1 MSASPHLRLGSTA
14 PDFTADSN
22 VGKINF
28 HAYID
33 GSWAIL
39 FSHPQD
45 FTPVCTTELGAF
57 AKLEPEFARR
67 NVKLLGLSADTT
79 ESHASWI
86 KDIAEVTGGEVKFPI
101 IADADRVVASLYDMI
116 DYQDPSN
123 IDRNAL
129 PLTIRSVFFIDD
141 NKKIR
146 TILAYPASTGR
157 NAAEV
162 LRIVDSLQAGDK
174 YKIATPIDWVPGQD
188 VIVANSVKEAEAKE
202 LFPNHRIIKPYLR
215 YTALP

>member
-1 MSASPHLRLGSTA
+1 MSSALRLGSTA
-14 PDFTADSN
+14 PGFTADSN
-22 VGKINF
+22 MGKIDF
-28 HAYID
+28 HKYIE

-57 AKLEPEFARR
+57 AKLEPEFTKRG
-67 NVKLLGLSADTT
+67 VKLLGLSADTID
-79 ESHASWI
+79 SHATWI
-86 KDIAEVTGGEVKFPI
+86 KDIAEVTGGNVQFPI
-101 IADADRVVASLYDMI
+101 IADPDRVVASQYDMI
-116 DYQDPSN
+116 DHQDPSN

-129 PLTIRSVFFIDD
+129 PLTIRSVFFIDP
-141 NKKIR
+141 KKTIR

-157 NAAEV
+157 NATEV
-162 LRIVDSLQAGDK
+162 LRIVDSLQASDK
-174 YKIATPIDWVPGQD
+174 YKIATPIDWVLGQD

-202 LFPNHRIIKPYLR
+202 LFPNHRVIKPYLR

>member
-1 MSASPHLRLGSTA
+1 MSSALRLGSTA
-14 PDFTADSN
+14 PGFTADSN
-22 VGKINF
+22 IGKIDF
-28 HAYID
+28 HKYIE

-57 AKLEPEFARR
+57 AKLEPEFTKRG
-67 NVKLLGLSADTT
+67 VKLLGLSADTID
-79 ESHASWI
+79 SHATWI
-86 KDIAEVTGGEVKFPI
+86 KDIAEVTGGNVQFPI
-101 IADADRVVASLYDMI
+101 IADPDRVVASQYDMI
-116 DYQDPSN
+116 DHQDPSN

-129 PLTIRSVFFIDD
+129 PLTIRSVFFIDP
-141 NKKIR
+141 KKTIR

-157 NAAEV
+157 NATEV
-162 LRIVDSLQAGDK
+162 LRIVDSLQASDK
-174 YKIATPIDWVPGQD
+174 YKIATPIDWVLGQD

-202 LFPNHRIIKPYLR
+202 LFPNHRVIKPYLR